1 MNLPSSLT
9 AYHQRRKF
17 ICDLTNENGLPCRG
31 PFGCLRFLV
40 TQSATLHPSVSA
52 GAPCGSVIRREDGLS
67 LFDSVFSRES
77 GSFGFCEIRIGV
89 SLRGLRE
96 FDAQTDRKSTRLH

>member
-40 TQSATLHPSVSA
+40 TQSATPRPSGSA
-52 GAPCGSVIRREDGLS
+52 GGPGVSVISREDGSS
-67 LFDSVFSRES
+67 LFESVFGRAS
-77 GSFGFCEIRIGV
+77 GSFGFCESRIGV

-96 FDAQTDRKSTRLH
+96 FDAQAAPVPFGD